1 MTLRVV
7 AFWHCN
13 FSEKQRKGKRIQVV
27 LCIFV
32 GTVHGHTTA
41 RNRLYLPPCS
51 SKNHFKHP
59 KDMANR
65 KTLKKHINFV
75 CSELFAECVALRHY
89 KLTSATQDLDNVM
102 RRILLMHSDF
112 IARISHTEPGNA
124 RYFYKRLKEDFRLQT
139 DEIINAISQIC

>member
-1 MTLRVV
+1 MYICR
-7 AFWHCN
+7 HCARAHH
-13 FSEKQRKGKRIQVV
+13 STQQAVSA
-27 LCIFV
+27 
-32 GTVHGHTTA
+32 TVQQQE
-41 RNRLYLPPCS
+41 P
-51 SKNHFKHP
+51 FKHP